1 MFNHKASYACLGT
14 PTASIWC
21 REARKGKFGYWIL
34 ADGMQFLVLNNLC
47 IGSTQFC
54 KGFCLLINN
63 YNIHVTK
70 LASKMDWELSII
82 HTKRLKD
89 EIVWSW
95 EWRQNNPVLGRN
107 YLGTQMKWDWP
118 WVVNFQTWVIDAW
131 WVSEVHY
138 AILSTFVNAWNL
150 LYFF

>member
-1 MFNHKASYACLGT
+1 MHPYTNTTWKKERAFHYLSWIVCWILCSVHTHFVNSVFNNKSSYACLGT

-34 ADGMQFLVLNNLC
+34 ADGMQFLVLNNLY
-47 IGSTQFC
+47 IGLTQFC

-89 EIVWSW
+89 EIVWCLRVAS
-95 EWRQNNPVLGRN
+95 
-107 YLGTQMKWDWP
+107 K
-118 WVVNFQTWVIDAW
+118 
-131 WVSEVHY
+131 
-138 AILSTFVNAWNL
+138 
-150 LYFF
+150 